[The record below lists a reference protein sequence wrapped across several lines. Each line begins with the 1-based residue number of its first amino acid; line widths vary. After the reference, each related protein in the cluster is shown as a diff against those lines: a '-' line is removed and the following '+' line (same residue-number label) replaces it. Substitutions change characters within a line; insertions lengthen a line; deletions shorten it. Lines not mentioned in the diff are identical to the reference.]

1 MQHSHALIAVVV
13 GAVLAPV
20 AALPAGAASSR
31 AGGDFGRLYLDGR
44 VVRTLGVPAALP
56 RGGLDPLYVLP
67 AGAAPGQLAV
77 TAVGP
82 GTGDYHGG
90 SWAIYVVRWA
100 AGVTPYLLTSDE
112 AVDAAAA
119 AGDITLTRDAAA
131 DFRCPVLP

>member
-1 MQHSHALIAVVV
+1 VQHRHVFTALVA
-13 GAVLAPV
+13 GALVAPA

-31 AGGDFGRLYLDGR
+31 AGGEFGGLYLDGR
-44 VVRTLGVPAALP
+44 IVRTLGVPAALP
-56 RGGLDPLYVLP
+56 GGGLDPLYVLP

-90 SWAIYVVRWA
+90 SWAIYVVTWA

-119 AGDITLTRDAAA
+119 AGDITLTRDESA

>member
-1 MQHSHALIAVVV
+1 MQHRHVFTALVA
-13 GAVLAPV
+13 GALVAPA

-44 VVRTLGVPAALP
+44 IVRTLGVPAALP
-56 RGGLDPLYVLP
+56 NKGLDPLYVLP
-67 AGAAPGQLAV
+67 VGAPGQLAV

-90 SWAIYVVRWA
+90 SWAVYVVTWA
-100 AGVTPYLLTSDE
+100 EGVTPYLLTADE